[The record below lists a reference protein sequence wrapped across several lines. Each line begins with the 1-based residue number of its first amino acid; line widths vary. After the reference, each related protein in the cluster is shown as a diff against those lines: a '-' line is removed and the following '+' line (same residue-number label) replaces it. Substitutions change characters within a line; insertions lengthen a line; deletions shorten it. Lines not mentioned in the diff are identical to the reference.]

1 MELSP
6 IFGPQR
12 PLAPTDWGYRDVALL
27 VGFAALS
34 LLFTM
39 LLLGAV
45 IGGYALL
52 TGREVNLEEGSA
64 PLTLALGMQGLWWL
78 MILACVYYIVA
89 VRHGRDFRPAVGWI
103 GFQTPALNFFT
114 LGIVMAFGVG
124 ALSQVIPMPDGKMP
138 IEELL
143 SSHEAVIA
151 MAIFGVFVAPPIEEL
166 VFRGFLFPVLRQ
178 AHGILI
184 AVFGTAAVFA
194 AVHAQQ
200 YAYHWQV
207 LLILFMV
214 GSVLGWI
221 RARTGSVIAST
232 LTHATYNATLFAA
245 LLFVDEETL
254 RQLESACLR

>member
-1 MELSP
+1 MILT
-6 IFGPQR
+6 G
-12 PLAPTDWGYRDVALL
+12 
-27 VGFAALS
+27 
-34 LLFTM
+34 
-39 LLLGAV
+39 LLLAAV

-52 TGREVNLEEGSA
+52 TGTKVNPEDGA
-64 PLTLALGMQGLWWL
+64 PSLALVLGMQAVWWL
-78 MILACVYYIVA
+78 MILGFVYYVVA
-89 VRHGRDFRPAVGWI
+89 VRHEQNFRRAVGWI
-103 GFQTPALNFFT
+103 GFDTPALNFFT

-124 ALSQVIPMPDGKMP
+124 ALSQIIPMPEEKMP

-143 SSHEAVIA
+143 SSYEAVVA
-151 MAIFGVFVAPPIEEL
+151 MAVFGVFIAPPIEEL
-166 VFRGFLFPVLRQ
+166 VFRGFLFPVLQR
-178 AHGILI
+178 AHGVSI

-214 GSVLGWI
+214 GTVLGWI

-232 LTHATYNATLFAA
+232 VTHATYNATLFAA